1 MKEIFSVLRNFE
13 VAGSKNSGYFCGFSL
28 ILGNS
33 RQLD

>member
-13 VAGSKNSGYFCGFSL
+13 VTGSKNSGYFCGFSL

-33 RQLD
+33 RQLY

>member
-13 VAGSKNSGYFCGFSL
+13 VAGSKNSGNFCGFSL

-33 RQLD
+33 CQLY